1 MTKSSTWTALQNRA
15 FRRLWIAT
23 VISGTCEAAHYSA
36 ATWMMNVLTGSP
48 FLISLMATVASLPYF
63 LFTLPAGVLA
73 DKVNRQKFVCGI
85 NLWLA
90 AMAAG
95 LAVFGWLHL
104 LNPYTIL
111 ASVFLIGVG
120 FAFNAPAW
128 TSIVPQVVSDGEL
141 PSAATLSGLQLNISG
156 IIGPALGG
164 FLIPL
169 AGSNSV
175 FAVNA
180 ACFLLVVLAIRQW
193 KQPIAP
199 TKLPSES
206 FFKSFGT
213 VIRYVRYV
221 PRLQV
226 VLARNFLFALF
237 ISVIPALM
245 PVVGLQVLHLGSSQ
259 LGLLFTSMGAGS
271 VIGAVF
277 VISWLRARFS
287 PDSVTLS
294 ANLLIALAY
303 LLMALVRQAEV
314 FFVVAALAG
323 VGWTLSA
330 SELWVAA
337 QRAMPS
343 WARGRVNA
351 TVIMI
356 SQGAMAFGGLVWS
369 SAAALAG
376 PIHALLG
383 ATVLFLVSL
392 LLAGRLSINVRA
404 DPEQKVLGFLSRS
417 VESGEGTPI
426 ALTSHVYLL
435 SMAAAYLNQ
444 TFTGR
449 IPPASPVSKSPML
462 SGIEGKRV
470 KITGRIEM

>member
-1 MTKSSTWTALQNRA
+1 MTTSSTWTALRNPA

-23 VISGTCEAAHYSA
+23 VISGTSVAAHNSA
-36 ATWMMNVLTGSP
+36 ATWMMNVVTDSP
-48 FLISLMATVASLPYF
+48 FLISLMATVASLPFF

-95 LAVFGWLHL
+95 LAVIGWLHL

-111 ASVFLIGVG
+111 ASVFLVGVG

-141 PSAATLSGLQLNISG
+141 PSAATLSGLQFNISG
-156 IIGPALGG
+156 IIGPVLGG
-164 FLIPL
+164 FLVPL
-169 AGSNSV
+169 AGANFV

-193 KQPIAP
+193 KQPTA
-199 TKLPSES
+199 TEKLPSES

-221 PRLQV
+221 PALQT
-226 VLARNFLFALF
+226 VLVRNFLFALF

-245 PVVGLQVLHLGSSQ
+245 PVVGLKVLHLSSSQ

-271 VIGAVF
+271 VFGAVF

-287 PDSVTLS
+287 PDSVTLW
-294 ANLLIALAY
+294 ANLLIVLAY
-303 LLMALVRQAEV
+303 VLMAFVRQAEV

-343 WARGRVNA
+343 WVRGRMNA

-356 SQGAMAFGGLVWS
+356 SQGGMVFGGVIWS
-369 SAAALAG
+369 FAAAVAG
-376 PIHALLG
+376 PIHTLLG
-383 ATVLFLVSL
+383 ASVLFLVSL
-392 LLAGRLSINVRA
+392 LLAGRLSINVRT
-404 DPEQKVLGFLSRS
+404 DLKERVSGILFGS
-417 VESGEGTPI
+417 VESGDKTPI
-426 ALTSHVYLL
+426 ALAREL
-435 SMAAAYLNQ
+435 SA
-444 TFTGR
+444 
-449 IPPASPVSKSPML
+449 V
-462 SGIEGKRV
+462 
-470 KITGRIEM
+470 

>member
-1 MTKSSTWTALQNRA
+1 MTTSSTWTALRNPT

-23 VISGTCEAAHYSA
+23 VISGTSVAAHNSA
-36 ATWMMNVLTGSP
+36 ATWMMNVVTDSP
-48 FLISLMATVASLPYF
+48 FLISLMATVASLPFF

-95 LAVFGWLHL
+95 LAVIGWLHL

-111 ASVFLIGVG
+111 ASVFLVGVG

-141 PSAATLSGLQLNISG
+141 PSAATLSGLQFNISG
-156 IIGPALGG
+156 IIGPVLGG
-164 FLIPL
+164 FLVPL
-169 AGSNSV
+169 AGANFV

-193 KQPIAP
+193 KQPTA
-199 TKLPSES
+199 TEKLPSES

-221 PRLQV
+221 PALQT
-226 VLARNFLFALF
+226 VLVRNFLFALF

-245 PVVGLQVLHLGSSQ
+245 PVVGLKVLHLSSSQ

-271 VIGAVF
+271 VFGAVF

-287 PDSVTLS
+287 PDSVTLW
-294 ANLLIALAY
+294 ANLLIVLAY
-303 LLMALVRQAEV
+303 VLMAFVRQAEV
-314 FFVVAALAG
+314 FFVVAAFAG

-343 WARGRVNA
+343 WARGRMNA

-356 SQGAMAFGGLVWS
+356 SQGGMVFGGAIWS
-369 SAAALAG
+369 FAAAVAG
-376 PIHALLG
+376 PIHTLLG
-383 ATVLFLVSL
+383 ASVLFLVSL
-392 LLAGRLSINVRA
+392 LLAARLSINVRT
-404 DPEQKVLGFLSRS
+404 DLKEQVSGILSGT
-417 VESGEGTPI
+417 VESGDETPI
-426 ALTSHVYLL
+426 GLARELL
-435 SMAAAYLNQ
+435 AA
-444 TFTGR
+444 
-449 IPPASPVSKSPML
+449 
-462 SGIEGKRV
+462 
-470 KITGRIEM
+470 

>member
-1 MTKSSTWTALQNRA
+1 MTKSSTWTALRNPA

-23 VISGTCEAAHYSA
+23 VISGTCVAAHNSA
-36 ATWMMNVLTGSP
+36 ATWTMNVVTASP
-48 FLISLMATVASLPYF
+48 FLISLMATVASLPFF

-95 LAVFGWLHL
+95 LAVLGWLHL
-104 LNPYTIL
+104 LNSCTIL
-111 ASVFLIGVG
+111 VSVFLVGVG

-128 TSIVPQVVSDGEL
+128 TSIMPQVVSDGEL
-141 PSAATLSGLQLNISG
+141 PSAATLSGLQFNISG

-164 FLIPL
+164 FLVPL
-169 AGSNSV
+169 AGANFV

-180 ACFLLVVLAIRQW
+180 ACFLLVVQAIRQW
-193 KQPIAP
+193 KEPSVPA
-199 TKLPSES
+199 KLPSES
-206 FFKSFGT
+206 FLKSFGT
-213 VIRYVRYV
+213 VIRYLRCV

-245 PVVGLQVLHLGSSQ
+245 PVVGLQVLHLCASQ
-259 LGLLFTSMGAGS
+259 LGLLFTSMGVGS

-294 ANLLIALAY
+294 ANLLIVLAY
-303 LLMALVRQAEV
+303 VLMAFVRQAEV

-343 WARGRVNA
+343 WARGRMNA

-356 SQGAMAFGGLVWS
+356 SQGAMAFGGVIWS
-369 SAAALAG
+369 FAAAAAG
-376 PIHALLG
+376 PIYTLLG
-383 ATVLFLVSL
+383 ASVLFLMSL
-392 LLAGRLSINVRA
+392 LLTGRLSINVRA
-404 DPEQKVLGFLSRS
+404 NLEETASGLLSGS

-426 ALTSHVYLL
+426 ALARELV
-435 SMAAAYLNQ
+435 AA
-444 TFTGR
+444 
-449 IPPASPVSKSPML
+449 
-462 SGIEGKRV
+462 
-470 KITGRIEM
+470 